1 MRTSAFYIMLLC
13 FIGFTSCKQEK
24 SQQLIS
30 YTNPIIHADYSD
42 PDAIRV
48 GDKYYMT
55 ASSFNCIPGLP
66 LLESDNLVDWKLVG
80 YAVKSLEPDSVFS
93 KPNHGGGIWAPSLR
107 YHNQK
112 FYIYYGDPDFG
123 TYMLT
128 ADNFT
133 GPWTKPQLVKAGKG
147 WIDPC
152 PFWDDN
158 GNAWL
163 IHAWAG
169 SRAGIKS
176 TLTLHR
182 MSRDG
187 TQLLNNGILIY
198 DGHGINPT
206 IEGPK
211 LYKHNNF
218 YYIFAPA
225 GGVTHGWQLV
235 LRSEQITGPYE
246 ARKVMHRGNTQ
257 INGPHQGAWVQAP
270 DNSSWFI
277 HFQDKEAFGRIVHL
291 QPLNW
296 QNNWPVIGSD
306 TDNDGIGEP
315 VLEGKLQT
323 SSKSNRAVLDTG
335 SDEFNEA
342 TLNLNWQW
350 QANPDALWGA
360 PSGHLGFLRLNA
372 LAFPELKNLWEA
384 PNLLLQKFPSSNFTA
399 TTKVELFLK
408 EEGDKTGLI
417 IMGMDYAYLG
427 VEKRKDGNYLV
438 YRQCLNAEKGK
449 DETTLFSEKWTEPL
463 VYLQSITDSLGN
475 CNFSFSANNQDFKT
489 LPDSFNAKPGKWI
502 GAKVGLFSIGKNPT
516 NDAGYINA
524 DWFRFT
530 NESNN

>member
-1 MRTSAFYIMLLC
+1 MHTTISYIILLYC
-13 FIGFTSCKQEK
+13 IGLASCKQEK
-24 SQQLIS
+24 SQHLIS

-48 GDKYYMT
+48 DDKYYMT

-66 LLESDNLVDWKLVG
+66 LLESDNLVDWKLLG
-80 YAVKSLEPDSVFS
+80 YAVNSLEPDSVFS

-123 TYMLT
+123 IYMLT
-128 ADNFT
+128 ADNFI

-182 MSRDG
+182 MSYDG
-187 TQLLNNGILIY
+187 TQLLDNGILIY
-198 DGHGINPT
+198 DGHDINPT

-235 LRSEQITGPYE
+235 LRSEQITGPYQV
-246 ARKVMHRGNTQ
+246 RKVMHRGNTQ
-257 INGPHQGAWVQAP
+257 INGPHQGAWVQSP

-291 QPLNW
+291 QPLSW
-296 QNNWPVIGSD
+296 HNNWPVIGSD

-315 VLEGKLQT
+315 VLEGQIPASTKGNQ
-323 SSKSNRAVLDTG
+323 AVLDAG
-335 SDEFNEA
+335 SDEFNESA
-342 TLNLNWQW
+342 LSLNWQW
-350 QANPDALWGA
+350 QANPDAKWGA

-372 LAFPELKNLWEA
+372 LAFPELKNLWDA
-384 PNLLLQKFPSSNFTA
+384 PNLLLQKFPSSKFAA
-399 TTKVELFLK
+399 TTKIELFLK

-427 VEKRKDGNYLV
+427 VEKRNEGNYLV
-438 YRQCLNAEKGK
+438 YKQCLNADKGK
-449 DETTLFSEKWTEPL
+449 EETTLFSEKWTEPL

-475 CNFSFSANNQDFKT
+475 CNFSFSANNQNFQT
-489 LPDSFNAKPGKWI
+489 LPDSFKAKPGKWI
-502 GAKVGLFSIGKNPT
+502 GAKVGLFCIGKNPT